1 MNIDIVIIAVFLIL
15 NLGVG
20 LYYGRGVT
28 NITEYAIGNRN
39 FTTAALVSTI
49 VATAVTGSMFTIGIC
64 RTYTDGLYDLLPTC
78 GIALSLCLSA
88 AFIIPRMKSFLGTIS
103 IAEAL
108 GNRYGRRVRIITAI
122 GAIIANI
129 GGIAVQYKVLGGVVS
144 YFLGADIV
152 SAVIMTGVI
161 VTLYSAFGGIRS
173 VTFTDILQF
182 MVFGTVIP
190 LIGIILWKTTIIT
203 EGFSYSVVLQ
213 NPNFQLSRVFDYND
227 SNFWG
232 MMLLFLYYSIPSSYP
247 AVFQRIMMS
256 KNLQQAQ
263 RAFNISSIV
272 QLVIICSVAWIGFL
286 LLALNPNLNPDEL
299 IPHIIDNYSYNG
311 LRGFVIVG
319 VMSMVMSSADSF
331 INVASVLA
339 IHDIYKPIKLRVGN
353 ELLLARGAAIIIGIG
368 PIFFALSNSDL
379 LQMILYANAFYMP
392 LVTAPLLLTVFGFQT
407 TKITVLS
414 GMAAGFTSV
423 ILWNIIGIGFDPI
436 IPATLINLIVMMLV
450 HYLGNQPGGWVKI
463 DIEAPKIRK
472 DQLETRGVFASI
484 YYSIKHFNFIAFI
497 QKNSP
502 RNEATYSFFG
512 IFCFISSLS
521 TIYLTQSELIGV
533 HSDLV
538 TYLYGGM
545 LVIST
550 FFALHM
556 MWSDRIRN
564 PIFVSIIWHI
574 ALIYNMTFCAS
585 FFLLLSNFHAVQI
598 TVFTLSLMILFNLCR
613 WRTGVTIILFGV
625 TAGVAMYKTLI
636 SNITLSDVMNNYHLV
651 THVALIM
658 SASLFAFYKPKEEF
672 VDNLDF
678 QIYKRDKQINFLN
691 NKTHYLENKVCS
703 LNTEIGLSN
712 HEMEQ
717 LKQEINERETKI
729 TDLAAEITTSKR
741 NIKEL
746 SNSSSIN
753 NERFNEIYQQIKERE
768 AELKKMQKSLITDK
782 HRVENLKHEV
792 ISKEAFITNLNA
804 EIANSKREVEGLRDE
819 IQKREEEIAQLNNEV
834 TFFKERTISHEK
846 EIERLGETSQRI
858 LNNVTHELRLPIS
871 NVMNFAEMLSEEIN
885 KWNKEELKILSDEVL
900 HNSTRLSTMI
910 LNMLDLATMDVKK
923 VNLNR
928 QKINISD
935 LIQERVIRCKKIY
948 LEDKS
953 IEIKLYI
960 QPEMIISVDA
970 HYIQQTID
978 NLIINSLKFTTQ
990 GVITVKSYIEDEF
1003 VMIIIEDEGIGIPKN
1018 DLYDIFTP
1026 FKMGSNTASKAEGR
1040 GVGLALCK
1048 TAVEAHG
1055 GSITVISDGT
1065 GAKFTVKIPI

>member
-1 MNIDIVIIAVFLIL
+1 MNIDIVIIAVFLML

-20 LYYGRGVT
+20 LYYGRGVSS
-28 NITEYAIGNRN
+28 ITEYAIGNRN

-88 AFIIPRMKSFLGTIS
+88 ALIIPRMKSFLGSIS

-108 GNRYGRRVRIITAI
+108 GNRYGRGVRVITAV

-152 SAVIMTGVI
+152 VAVIITGVI

-203 EGFSYSVVLQ
+203 EGFSYDIVFQ
-213 NPNFQLSRVFDYND
+213 NSNFQLARVFDYTD

-339 IHDIYKPIKLRVGN
+339 IHDIYKPIKLQVKN

-392 LVTAPLLLTVFGFQT
+392 LVTAPLLLTICGFQT
-407 TKITVLS
+407 TKTTVLS
-414 GMAAGFTSV
+414 GMGAGFTTV
-423 ILWNIIGIGFDPI
+423 ILWNMIGIAFDPI
-436 IPATLINLIVMMLV
+436 IPATLTNLIVMMLV
-450 HYLGNQPGGWVKI
+450 HYLGHQPGGWIQI
-463 DIEAPKIRK
+463 DVEEPQIQK
-472 DQLETRGVFASI
+472 DELEKLSVLASI
-484 YYSIKHFNFIAFI
+484 YHSIKNFNFIEFI
-497 QKNSP
+497 RKNSP
-502 RNEATYSFFG
+502 RDEATYSFFG

-521 TIYLTQSELIGV
+521 TIYLTQGELIGA

-545 LVIST
+545 LIIST
-550 FFALHM
+550 FFGLHM

-585 FFLLLSNFHAVQI
+585 FFLLLSNFHTVQI
-598 TVFTLSLMILFNLCR
+598 TVFTLSLMILLNLCR
-613 WRTGVTIILFGV
+613 WRTAVTVVLFGV
-625 TAGVAMYKTLI
+625 SAGVVMYKTLI
-636 SNITLSDVMNNYHLV
+636 SNITLSEVMNNYHLV
-651 THVALIM
+651 TYVALIM

-678 QIYKRDKQINFLN
+678 QIYKRDKQIKFLN
-691 NKTHYLENKVCS
+691 DKTNYLKNKVGSLSREINLSHQEMDQLKHEISERENKIIN
-703 LNTEIGLSN
+703 LA
-712 HEMEQ
+712 
-717 LKQEINERETKI
+717 QEITS
-729 TDLAAEITTSKR
+729 SKR
-741 NIKEL
+741 SIKEL
-746 SNSSSIN
+746 SNSYSIN
-753 NERFNEIYQQIKERE
+753 NERFSEIYQQIKERE
-768 AELKKMQKSLITDK
+768 AELKKMQNSVTIDK
-782 HRVENLKHEV
+782 NRMEILKHEV
-792 ISKEAFITNLNA
+792 MRKGVFITNLNT
-804 EIANSKREVEGLRDE
+804 EIANSKHQIIVLREE
-819 IQKREEEIAQLNNEV
+819 IQKREEEIAQLNDEV
-834 TFFKERTISHEK
+834 TFFKERNISHEK

-885 KWNKEELKILSDEVL
+885 KWDKQELKILSDEVL

-910 LNMLDLATMDVKK
+910 LNMLDLATMDVQK
-923 VNLNR
+923 VNLNK
-928 QKINISD
+928 QKINISN
-935 LIQERVIRCKKIY
+935 LIHERVLQCKKIY
-948 LEDKS
+948 LEDKP
-953 IEIKLYI
+953 IEIKLSI
-960 QPEMIISVDA
+960 QPKMMISVDT

-978 NLIINSLKFTTQ
+978 NLVINAIKFSTQ
-990 GVITVKSYIEDEF
+990 GVIIVKSYIEDGF
-1003 VMIIIEDEGIGIPKN
+1003 IVIVIEDEGIGIPKY

-1055 GSITVISDGT
+1055 GNIAVASYGT

>member
-1 MNIDIVIIAVFLIL
+1 MNIDIAIVAVFLFL
-15 NLGVG
+15 NLSVG

-28 NITEYAIGNRN
+28 NIKEYALGDRN

-88 AFIIPRMKSFLGTIS
+88 AFIIPRMKSFLGSIS

-108 GNRYGRRVRIITAI
+108 GDRYGKHVRIITAI

-129 GGIAVQYKVLGGVVS
+129 GGIAVQYKVLGSVVS

-152 SAVIMTGVI
+152 SAVIITGIV

-190 LIGIILWKTTIIT
+190 LIGIILWKATVMT
-203 EGFSYSVVLQ
+203 EGFSYEIVRQ
-213 NPNFQLSRVFDYND
+213 NKNFQLSSVFDYND
-227 SNFWG
+227 SNFWV
-232 MMLLFLYYSIPSSYP
+232 MILLFLYYSVPSSYP

-272 QLVIICSVAWIGFL
+272 QLIIICSVAWIGFL

-299 IPHIIDNYSYNG
+299 IPHIIDNYSYKG
-311 LRGFVIVG
+311 LRGFIIVG

-339 IHDIYKPIKLRVGN
+339 VHDIYKPIKLKVKH
-353 ELLLARGAAIIIGIG
+353 ELLLTRITAIIIGIG
-368 PIFFALSNSDL
+368 PIFFALSSSDL

-392 LVTAPLLLTVFGFQT
+392 LVTAPLLLTIFGFKT
-407 TKITVLS
+407 TKTTALS
-414 GMAAGFTSV
+414 GMSAGFWTV
-423 ILWNIIGIGFDPI
+423 ILWRILDISFDPI
-436 IPATLINLIVMMLV
+436 IPATLLNLLVMMLV
-450 HYLGNQPGGWVKI
+450 HYYGKQPGGWIKI
-463 DIEAPKIRK
+463 DIDEPQVQEDELQKV
-472 DQLETRGVFASI
+472 GVFASI
-484 YYSIKHFNFIAFI
+484 YHSIKNFSFI
-497 QKNSP
+497 EFIHKNSP
-502 RNEATYSFFG
+502 RDEATYSFFG
-512 IFCFISSLS
+512 VFCFISTLS
-521 TIYLTQSELIGV
+521 TIYLTQSELIGI
-533 HSDLV
+533 HSDFI

-550 FFALHM
+550 FFGLHM

-585 FFLLLSNFHAVQI
+585 FFLLLSNFHTVQI
-598 TVFTLSLMILFNLCR
+598 TVLTLSLMILFNLCR
-613 WRTGVTIILFGV
+613 WKTAITVILLGVGGGISV
-625 TAGVAMYKTLI
+625 YKTLVAD
-636 SNITLSDVMNNYHLV
+636 ITLNEVMDNYHLV
-651 THVALIM
+651 TYVALIV

-678 QIYKRDKQINFLN
+678 QVYKRDKQINFLN
-691 NKTHYLENKVCS
+691 NKTRYLENKVRS
-703 LNTEIGLSN
+703 LNTDIKLSN
-712 HEMEQ
+712 QEMAQ
-717 LKQEINERETKI
+717 LKLEITEREKKLTK
-729 TDLAAEITTSKR
+729 LAEEITTSKR

-753 NERFNEIYQQIKERE
+753 DERFDELRREIKERE
-768 AELKKMQKSLITDK
+768 IELKKMQKSVTTDK
-782 HRVENLKHEV
+782 NRIEILKHEV
-792 ISKEAFITNLNA
+792 IGKEVLITNLDS
-804 EIANSKREVEGLRDE
+804 EIVNSKNQIQVLREE
-819 IQKREEEIAQLNNEV
+819 IQKREEEIAQLNDEV
-834 TFFKERTISHEK
+834 IFFKERNISHEK

-885 KWNKEELKILSDEVL
+885 KWDKRELKILSDEVL
-900 HNSTRLSTMI
+900 YNSTRLSTMI

-923 VNLNR
+923 VSLNR
-928 QKINISD
+928 HKINISD
-935 LIQERVIRCKKIY
+935 LIQERVIRCEKIY
-948 LEDKS
+948 LEDKP

-960 QPEMIISVDA
+960 QPEMILSIDV

-978 NLIINSLKFTTQ
+978 NIIINAIKFSNQ
-990 GVITVKSYIEDEF
+990 GTIIVKSYTDDEF
-1003 VMIIIEDEGIGIPKN
+1003 VVIIIEDEGIGIPQH

-1055 GSITVISDGT
+1055 GNISVNSYGT
-1065 GAKFTVKIPI
+1065 GAKFTVKLPL